1 MKSEGDF
8 VIEVYVLLVV
18 ALAVVRVGV
27 SVVKAPA
34 VIRVLGL
41 NALLRE
47 AAVRVARAFVL
58 DMIPHLHLKQV
69 RLPAGRLA
77 RQADLE
83 LHQLEVDD
91 RAVADELGRVP
102 RVAVLVAQG
111 DRVGRRAV
119 RLDRLADELDD
130 GFAGK
135 FVRRVVLVGLAL
147 LDVEAV
153 NAELLKALQAVL
165 VEQDIYCPLQRLAVV
180 GRTWLAKHLAPIRF
194 GLDDLG
200 FDLFFGQFVLS
211 PILIPI
217 VYTN

>member
-1 MKSEGDF
+1 MG
-8 VIEVYVLLVV
+8 VIKFP
-18 ALAVVRVGV
+18 AVVR
-27 SVVKAPA
+27 A
-34 VIRVLGL
+34 VCLA
-41 NALLRE
+41 ALLGK
-47 AAVRVARAFVL
+47 ATVVVASAFVL
-58 DMIPHLHLKQV
+58 DVVPHLHLKQV

-91 RAVADELGRVP
+91 RAVTDQLGRVP
-102 RVAVLVAQG
+102 RVAVLVTQG
-111 DRVGRRAV
+111 DRVGWRAV

-135 FVRRVVLVGLAL
+135 FVRRVVLVGLTF

-153 NAELLKALQAVL
+153 NAKLLKSLQAVL
-165 VEQDIYCPLQRLAVV
+165 VKQDVNSPFQRLAVV

-200 FDLFFGQFVLS
+200 FKFFFGQFVLS

-217 VYTN
+217 LYTNQD